1 MNSKDRPILI
11 TGGTGF
17 IASYLAMHLM
27 EAGAHVVLFD
37 CNPDQRRI
45 TGFNK
50 GPSNPKDPNYDPK
63 DRFNAVRHR
72 ATFVQ
77 GDLTLLPHVLSVFE
91 KYRPKSVFH
100 LGALLSAGAD
110 ANPTFGFEVDLL
122 GARNVLEA
130 ARIYGEPDDLIK
142 VLFPSTIASFGLFP
156 FPDLPANPKQ
166 VIVRPP
172 KPEDGLIVPN
182 EAVQMPGTMYG
193 VSKVAVERLGE
204 YYHSKSWVDFRAVRF
219 PSVVGAARG
228 PGGTTVYST
237 LMIQMPLL
245 KVPKQYAVYVPKDT
259 RLDIIYVKD
268 AVNALLRLHDAKDLK
283 LRRVYNIAG
292 IRMNGLAPQASD
304 IEAAVKRRNRDAVI
318 TYETNQQLTDIV
330 HTFGILGG
338 TAAQDDWQWA
348 GPKLNLDETVADF
361 KDDLDKYPNR
371 IKSVELY

>member
-1 MNSKDRPILI
+1 MDRTDKPVLI

-17 IASYLAMHLM
+17 IASYLAMQLL
-27 EAGAHVVLFD
+27 EAEVQVVLFD

-50 GPSNPKDPNYDPK
+50 GPSDPKDPKYDPK

-77 GDLTLLPHVLSVFE
+77 GDLTVLPHVLSVFE
-91 KYRPKSVFH
+91 RHRPQSVFH

-122 GARNVLEA
+122 GSRNVLEA
-130 ARIYGEPDDLIK
+130 ARLYGQPDDPVK
-142 VLFPSTIASFGLFP
+142 VLFPSTIASFGQFP
-156 FPDLPANPKQ
+156 FKDPAYPRQ
-166 VIVRPP
+166 VTVRPP
-172 KPEDGLIVPN
+172 QPDDGLIVPN
-182 EAVQMPGTMYG
+182 EAVQMPTTMYG

-204 YYHSKSWVDFRAVRF
+204 YYNSKSWVDFRAVRF

-245 KVPKQYAVYVPKDT
+245 KAPKPYAVYVPKDT

-268 AVNALLRLHDAKDLK
+268 AVNALLRLRDAKNLK

-292 IRMNGLAPQASD
+292 IRIGDLAPQASD
-304 IEAAVKRRNRDAVI
+304 IEAAVKRKNRDAVI

-348 GPKLNLDETVADF
+348 GPQFDLARTVDDF
-361 KDDLDKYPNR
+361 KAEIDAYPNR
-371 IKSVELY
+371 IKSIELY